1 MTRPTTRPVAKE
13 RQFVIGPE
21 KARITILTP
30 GAETDGRHDFMD
42 TVLPAGSMTPL
53 HLHTRYEERVY
64 VISGSLT
71 VWIGPDR
78 LTVGAGG
85 FYRIPLNVPHTVQ
98 AGEDTHAILVSSP
111 AGFAELVARAG
122 TPAHL
127 VTPETQP
134 DVGLFMAVT
143 AELGDVTLGPPGTTP
158 ADLDKREDGA
168 G

>member
-1 MTRPTTRPVAKE
+1 MSRPTATNQVARE

-30 GAETDGRHDFMD
+30 GAETDGRHDLMD

-85 FYRIPLNVPHTVQ
+85 FYRIPLNVPTPSRP
-98 AGEDTHAILVSSP
+98 ARTPTPSSSARRPGSPSWSPAPAPPPTSSP
-111 AGFAELVARAG
+111 RRRSP
-122 TPAHL
+122 TSTCSRP
-127 VTPETQP
+127 
-134 DVGLFMAVT
+134 
-143 AELGDVTLGPPGTTP
+143 
-158 ADLDKREDGA
+158 
-168 G
+168 